1 MTALR
6 DPGGEATALQ
16 RNAADPQASVWV
28 SASAG
33 TGKTKVLTDRVL
45 ALLVTGTA
53 PHRLLC
59 LTFTRAAA
67 AEMANRVNRDLGRWA
82 TMEDAALEDAL
93 EALLGRRPDAALMR
107 RARSLFAGVL
117 DAPGGMKIQT
127 IHAFCESL
135 LARFPLEAGL
145 APHFQLMDERG
156 AAEALAEARDALLT
170 HARAGV
176 DDALAA
182 ALAEVTARINQDEF
196 DALLQ
201 RLSAER
207 ARLRALTVG
216 PGRLART
223 TDSVRAM
230 LGVTEGETVEAV
242 IEEACADAS
251 FDCDALRLC
260 AQAMLQGSKKDVER
274 GQKLSDWL
282 AADSAFRIRD
292 FSAYRT
298 VFFTQKGQVL
308 VDLMYSAAKAICPEG
323 PEVLGREAA
332 RLCEVD
338 MHLRALITAN
348 ATAALLR
355 LGRGLLDAY
364 ESHKR
369 VHGLLD
375 YDDLILAARDL
386 LHRDGGASWVMYKLD
401 EGIDH
406 ILIDEAQDTNPEQ
419 WDVIA
424 ALAEEFFAGEGA
436 REGVRTVFA
445 VGDRKQS
452 IYSFQ
457 RADPAAFERMRAHF
471 AARARAASLL
481 WKNIDLHISF
491 RSTPPVLAAVDAV
504 FSRGGARDGVLGE
517 GETIEHIPYRAG
529 QAGTVELWPMLSP
542 GDRAELDAW
551 TPPVERRA
559 ASDPAAA
566 LAGMLADTIAGWI
579 GSEML
584 PSRGRAV
591 RPGDVM
597 VLVRQRGAFV
607 DKMVRALKQRDVPV
621 AGVDRMVLTGQL
633 AVRDLVALGE
643 TLLLPEDDLTLAT
656 VLKGPLIGLDE
667 ESLFDLAW
675 PRERGEFLW
684 HALRRRAEER
694 ADWAEAHRYLA
705 GLMAR
710 ADFVPPFEL
719 YAEVLGGRAGQE
731 GGRRKIL
738 GRLGPEAGD
747 PIDEFMGSALEFER
761 VHAPSLQHF
770 LHWLGRGE
778 VEVKRDLEQ
787 ATRDEVRV
795 MTVHGSKG
803 LQAPIVLLPDTARTP
818 TGEDALLWTAEG
830 LMLWPPRAAHRE
842 ARAEALRGDA
852 RAAQE
857 REYRRL
863 LYVAMTRAEDRL
875 YVCGW
880 RGAREA
886 SEGNWHALVEDGL
899 GHGEKVGAEEIA
911 PPAGEGTALRVAGPQ
926 LAPTEKQEAA
936 RGFRPAAVALPAW
949 AAVPPPAEEVPPRPL
964 TPSRPDE
971 DEPPPR
977 SPLGD
982 DRGAAFRRG
991 LLIHALL
998 QALPEIDPAGRRGAA
1013 EAWLA
1018 RPAHGLDAAAQA
1030 EIAEVT
1036 LAVLEDSAF
1045 AALFAPGSKAE
1056 VPVTGRI
1063 GDRVISGQVD
1073 RLVVTGDRVH
1083 IVDYKSSR
1091 PAPADADSVPAVY
1104 LRQMAAYRAVLR
1116 KVYPDFSVGCA
1127 ILWTDG
1133 PVLMTLPH
1141 TLLDAHAP

>member
-1 MTALR
+1 MTAAR

-16 RNAADPQASVWV
+16 RNAADPGASVWV

-45 ALLVTGTA
+45 ALLVTGTE

-107 RARSLFAGVL
+107 RARALFARVL

-223 TDSVRAM
+223 VGSVRAM

-242 IEEACADAS
+242 IEEACEDAS
-251 FDCDALRLC
+251 FDCDALRRIAAAL
-260 AQAMLQGSKKDVER
+260 LTGSKTDVER
-274 GQKLSDWL
+274 GEAVAAWL
-282 AADSAFRIRD
+282 AAPETRAGTFR
-292 FSAYRT
+292 AYCRGLLT
-298 VFFTQKGQVL
+298 ADMQPYARPATKAVL
-308 VDLMYSAAKAICPEG
+308 AREPDAA
-323 PEVLGREAA
+323 EVLGREAA

-471 AARARAASLL
+471 AARARAASLT
-481 WKNIDLHISF
+481 WKDIDLHISF

-566 LAGMLADTIAGWI
+566 LAHMLAETIAGWI
-579 GSEML
+579 AKGEVL
-584 PSRGRAV
+584 PSRGRAI

-607 DKMVRALKQRDVPV
+607 DEMVRALKQRDVPV
-621 AGVDRMVLTGQL
+621 AGVDRMVLTEQL

-656 VLKGPLIGLDE
+656 VLKGPLIGLAE

-694 ADWAEAHRYLA
+694 ADWAEAYRYLA

-731 GGRRKIL
+731 GGRNKIL

-747 PIDEFMGSALEFER
+747 PIDEFMGSALEFEC

-818 TGEDALLWTAEG
+818 RGEDALLWTAEG

-880 RGAREA
+880 RGARAA

-899 GHGEKVGAEEIA
+899 RHGEKVGAEEIA
-911 PPAGEGTALRVAGPQ
+911 PPAGEGTALRVVGPQ
-926 LAPTEKQEAA
+926 IAPTEKQDAA
-936 RGFRPAAVALPAW
+936 RGFRPVAVALPGW
-949 AAVPPPAEEVPPRPL
+949 AAMPPPTEEVPPRPL

-971 DEPPPR
+971 DEPSPR

-998 QALPEIDPAGRRGAA
+998 QALPEIESAGRRAAA

-1036 LAVLEDSAF
+1036 LAVLEDPAF

-1056 VPVTGRI
+1056 VPVTGRV

-1073 RLVVTGDRVH
+1073 RLVVTEDRVD

-1091 PAPADADSVPAVY
+1091 PAPADADSVPPVY

-1116 KVYPDFSVGCA
+1116 KVYPGFSVFCA